1 MELNA
6 FVETTAWLD
15 MKIRL
20 EGNNLLDYLELRDRL
35 IFDGRRDLSPL
46 QQRELRL
53 RKPSR
58 LHIYIQREFLNKKE

>member
-15 MKIRL
+15 MKIRR

-58 LHIYIQREFLNKKE
+58 VYTLTFSGSF